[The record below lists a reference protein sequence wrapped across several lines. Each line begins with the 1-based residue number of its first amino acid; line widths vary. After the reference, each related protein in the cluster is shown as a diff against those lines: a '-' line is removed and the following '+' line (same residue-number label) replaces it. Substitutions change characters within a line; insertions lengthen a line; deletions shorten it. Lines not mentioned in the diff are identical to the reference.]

1 VHAAPENVTASSQK
15 SASFREDMSE
25 YLGTAATQP
34 YKQTTAMKRIQNT
47 LIATALLCGA
57 QAYAA
62 NDNATGLLVGKLVG
76 ETPMDQAWSAFN
88 LYKDDANPILQEFS
102 LQGRLQLQT
111 IYGEAGGDSF
121 NTSDYKDAGNDE
133 SVWGNDIEAR
143 RARFGFKSKWFQN
156 WKLDGQIN
164 VDLDGRD
171 GDTNDHTLYKDLY
184 DLFVTYGPSE
194 TFNVSAGKT
203 KTRFTREQEISSNNI
218 LTIERSLLANTLF
231 PGELTGIWTS
241 GKGVQEYWLYELGV
255 YGSDRVREFSEF
267 DQGAIVLG
275 KVGYD
280 YSSQA
285 GLDSA
290 VASIHYMHNTE
301 PGFAELK
308 ETNYTPSTSPD
319 FTDSIALTN
328 DINHGRYGLTTEL
341 LYGFGYDGKA
351 DRYNSSGTKYGPQIV
366 EQSDVFGITIIP
378 SYFIADGLQLVARLQ
393 VATCEDGDDLRVPS
407 RYERLAI
414 KNVTYDKKG
423 KRKVNNDDERGNTY
437 VSTYLGLNYYI
448 HGHKLKLMNG
458 IEYSDMGGG
467 DYDGYTLMSGL
478 RFSF

>member
-1 VHAAPENVTASSQK
+1 
-15 SASFREDMSE
+15 
-25 YLGTAATQP
+25 
-34 YKQTTAMKRIQNT
+34 MKRIQNT

-62 NDNATGLLVGKLVG
+62 NENATGLLVGKFVG

-88 LYKDDANPILQEFS
+88 LYKDDTNPILQEFS

-111 IYGEAGGDSF
+111 IYGKAGDDSF
-121 NTSDYKDAGNDE
+121 NTSDYKDASSSNKE

-143 RARFGFKSKWFQN
+143 RARIGFKSKWFQN
-156 WKLDGQIN
+156 WKFDGLIN
-164 VDLDGRD
+164 VDLDGKD
-171 GDTNDHTLYKDLY
+171 GKDSSDKNYYKDLY
-184 DLFVTYGPSE
+184 ELFVTYAPAD

-203 KTRFTREQEISSNNI
+203 KTRFSREQEISSNNI
-218 LTIERSLLANTLF
+218 LTIERSLLSNTLF

-241 GKGVQEYWLYELGV
+241 GKGIQDHWLYELGV

-301 PGFAELK
+301 PGFQELK
-308 ETNYTPSTSPD
+308 EDNFSPSTSPD

-351 DRYNSSGTKYGPQIV
+351 DRYDSKGKKYGPQTV

-378 SYFIADGLQLVARLQ
+378 SYFIADGLQLVGRLQ

-407 RYERLAI
+407 RYERLAA
-414 KNVTYDKKG
+414 G
-423 KRKVNNDDERGNTY
+423 DDEKGNTY

-448 HGHKLKLMNG
+448 YGHKLKLMNG

-467 DYDGYTLMSGL
+467 SYDGYTLMSGL

>member
-15 SASFREDMSE
+15 SASFREDLSE

-34 YKQTTAMKRIQNT
+34 YQQTTAMKRIQNT

-57 QAYAA
+57 QAQAA
-62 NDNATGLLVGKLVG
+62 NENATGLLVGKFVG

-121 NTSDYKDAGNDE
+121 NTSDYKTNVSDE

-164 VDLDGRD
+164 VDVDGKD
-171 GDTNDHTLYKDLY
+171 GADSSDKNYYKDLY
-184 DLFVTYGPSE
+184 DLYVTYGPSD

-231 PGELTGIWTS
+231 PGELTGIWTN
-241 GKGVQEYWLYELGV
+241 GKGIQEYWLYELGV

-301 PGFAELK
+301 PGYEALTEVNFD
-308 ETNYTPSTSPD
+308 PSASPL

-328 DINHGRYGLTTEL
+328 DINHGRYGLTTEV
-341 LYGFGYDGKA
+341 LYGFGYDGVYEQNG
-351 DRYNSSGTKYGPQIV
+351 RIV
-366 EQSDVFGITIIP
+366 NRPQSDVFGITIIP
-378 SYFIADGLQLVARLQ
+378 SYFIADGLQLVGRVQ
-393 VATCEDGDDLRVPS
+393 IATSEDADGLRVPQ
-407 RYERLAI
+407 RYERLAEDGTG
-414 KNVTYDKKG
+414 NAG
-423 KRKVNNDDERGNTY
+423 RGNTY

>member
-15 SASFREDMSE
+15 SASFRKDLSE

-34 YKQTTAMKRIQNT
+34 NKQTTAMKRIQNT
-47 LIATALLCGA
+47 LIAAALLCGA

-62 NDNATGLLVGKLVG
+62 NENATGLLVGKLVG

-164 VDLDGRD
+164 VDLDGKD
-171 GDTNDHTLYKDLY
+171 GADSSDKNYYKDLY
-184 DLFVTYGPSE
+184 DLYVTYGPSE
-194 TFNVSAGKT
+194 TFNISAGKT
-203 KTRFTREQEISSNNI
+203 KTRFSREQEISSNNI
-218 LTIERSLLANTLF
+218 LTIERSLLANTMF
-231 PGELTGIWTS
+231 PGELTGIWTN

-301 PGFAELK
+301 PGFRELK
-308 ETNYTPSTSPD
+308 EDNFTPSASPL

-328 DINHGRYGLTTEL
+328 DINHGRYGLTTEV
-341 LYGFGYDGKA
+341 LYGFGYDGV
-351 DRYNSSGTKYGPQIV
+351 YEQSGKLVTDKP
-366 EQSDVFGITIIP
+366 QSDVFGITIIP
-378 SYFIADGLQLVARLQ
+378 SYFIADGLQVVGRLQ
-393 VATCEDGDDLRVPS
+393 IATSEDGDGLQVPS
-407 RYERLAI
+407 RYERLAYGA
-414 KNVTYDKKG
+414 TG
-423 KRKVNNDDERGNTY
+423 DDEKGNTY

-448 HGHKLKLMNG
+448 YGHKLKLMNG

>member
-1 VHAAPENVTASSQK
+1 
-15 SASFREDMSE
+15 
-25 YLGTAATQP
+25 
-34 YKQTTAMKRIQNT
+34 MKKIQNT

-57 QAYAA
+57 QAQAA
-62 NDNATGLLVGKLVG
+62 NENPSGLLVGKLGG
-76 ETPMDQAWSAFN
+76 ETPMDQVWSAFK
-88 LYKDDANPILQEFS
+88 LYKDDTNPILQEFA

-121 NTSDYKDAGNDE
+121 NTSDYKELGGNDE

-143 RARFGFKSKWFQN
+143 RARIGFKSKWFQN

-164 VDLDGRD
+164 VDLDGKD
-171 GDTNDHTLYKDLY
+171 GADSSDKNYYKDLY
-184 DLFVTYGPSE
+184 DLYVTYAPAD

-218 LTIERSLLANTLF
+218 LTIERSLLANTMF
-231 PGELTGIWTS
+231 PGELTGIWTN

-301 PGFAELK
+301 PGFQELK
-308 ETNYTPSTSPD
+308 EDNFSPSTSPD
-319 FTDSIALTN
+319 FTDSIAITN
-328 DINHGRYGLTTEL
+328 DISHGRFGLTTEL
-341 LYGFGYDGKA
+341 LYGFGYDGTA
-351 DRYNSSGTKYGPQIV
+351 DRYDSNKVYGTQTV
-366 EQSDVFGITIIP
+366 DQSDVFGITIIP
-378 SYFIADGLQLVARLQ
+378 SYFIADGLQLVGRLQ

-407 RYERLAI
+407 RYERLAA
-414 KNVTYDKKG
+414 G
-423 KRKVNNDDERGNTY
+423 DDEKGNTY

>member
-15 SASFREDMSE
+15 SASFRKDLSE

-34 YKQTTAMKRIQNT
+34 YQQTTAMKRIQNT
-47 LIATALLCGA
+47 LLATALLCGA

-143 RARFGFKSKWFQN
+143 RARIGFKSKWLQN
-156 WKLDGQIN
+156 WKFDGLIN
-164 VDLDGRD
+164 VDLDGKD
-171 GDTNDHTLYKDLY
+171 GADSSDKNYYKDLY
-184 DLFVTYGPSE
+184 ELFVSYAPAD

-203 KTRFTREQEISSNNI
+203 KTRFSREQEISSNNI
-218 LTIERSLLANTLF
+218 LTIERSLLANTMF
-231 PGELTGIWTS
+231 PGELTGIWTN

-280 YSSQA
+280 YSSQS

-290 VASIHYMHNTE
+290 IASFHYMHNTE
-301 PGFAELK
+301 PGFQELK
-308 ETNYTPSTSPD
+308 EANFSPSASPS
-319 FTDSIALTN
+319 FTDSLALTN
-328 DINHGRYGLTTEL
+328 DITHGRYGLTTEL
-341 LYGFGYDGKA
+341 LYGFGYEGTPIQNGKP
-351 DRYNSSGTKYGPQIV
+351 TKNPI

-378 SYFIADGLQLVARLQ
+378 SYFIADGLQLVGRLQ
-393 VATCEDGDDLRVPS
+393 VATCEDGDDLRVPA
-407 RYERLAI
+407 RYERLAT
-414 KNVTYDKKG
+414 NGFTVDKKG
-423 KRKVNNDDERGNTY
+423 KKKTRNDDEYGNTY
-437 VSTYLGLNYYI
+437 ISTYLGLNYYMY
-448 HGHKLKLMNG
+448 GHKLKLMNG

-467 DYDGYTLMSGL
+467 SYDGYTLMSGL

>member
-1 VHAAPENVTASSQK
+1 
-15 SASFREDMSE
+15 
-25 YLGTAATQP
+25 
-34 YKQTTAMKRIQNT
+34 MKRIQNT
-47 LIATALLCGA
+47 LIAAALLCGA

-62 NDNATGLLVGKLVG
+62 NENATGLLVGKLVG

-164 VDLDGRD
+164 VDLDGKD
-171 GDTNDHTLYKDLY
+171 GADSSDKNYYKDLY

-218 LTIERSLLANTLF
+218 LTIERSLLANTMF
-231 PGELTGIWTS
+231 PGELTGIWTN

-301 PGFAELK
+301 PGFRELK
-308 ETNYTPSTSPD
+308 EDNFTPSASPL

-328 DINHGRYGLTTEL
+328 DINHGRYGLTTEV
-341 LYGFGYDGKA
+341 LYGFGYDGV
-351 DRYNSSGTKYGPQIV
+351 YEQSGKLVTDKP
-366 EQSDVFGITIIP
+366 QSDVFGITIIP
-378 SYFIADGLQLVARLQ
+378 SYFIADGLQVVGRLQ
-393 VATCEDGDDLRVPS
+393 IATSEDGDGLQVPS
-407 RYERLAI
+407 RYERLAYGA
-414 KNVTYDKKG
+414 TG
-423 KRKVNNDDERGNTY
+423 DDEKGNTY

>member
-1 VHAAPENVTASSQK
+1 VTASSQK
-15 SASFREDMSE
+15 SASFREDLSE

-34 YKQTTAMKRIQNT
+34 YQQTTAMKRIQNT
-47 LIATALLCGA
+47 LIAAALLCGA
-57 QAYAA
+57 QAHAA

-121 NTSDYKDAGNDE
+121 NTSDYKDAVDSKGKSLGNDE

-164 VDLDGRD
+164 VDLDGKD
-171 GDTNDHTLYKDLY
+171 GADSSDKNYYKDLY
-184 DLFVTYGPSE
+184 DLYVTYGPSD

-218 LTIERSLLANTLF
+218 LTIERSLLANTMF
-231 PGELTGIWTS
+231 PGELTGIWTN

-301 PGFAELK
+301 PGFRELK
-308 ETNYTPSTSPD
+308 EDNFTPSASPL

-328 DINHGRYGLTTEL
+328 DINHGRYGLTTEV
-341 LYGFGYDGKA
+341 LYGFGYDGV
-351 DRYNSSGTKYGPQIV
+351 YEQSGKLVTDKP
-366 EQSDVFGITIIP
+366 QSDVFGITIIP
-378 SYFIADGLQLVARLQ
+378 SYFIADGLQVVGRLQ
-393 VATCEDGDDLRVPS
+393 IATSEDGDGLQVPS
-407 RYERLAI
+407 RYERLAYGA
-414 KNVTYDKKG
+414 TG
-423 KRKVNNDDERGNTY
+423 DDEKGNTY

>member
-1 VHAAPENVTASSQK
+1 
-15 SASFREDMSE
+15 
-25 YLGTAATQP
+25 
-34 YKQTTAMKRIQNT
+34 MKRIQNT

-57 QAYAA
+57 QAHAA

-218 LTIERSLLANTLF
+218 LTIERSLLANTMF
-231 PGELTGIWTS
+231 PGELTGIWTN

-301 PGFAELK
+301 PGFRELK
-308 ETNYTPSTSPD
+308 EDNFTPSASPL

-328 DINHGRYGLTTEL
+328 DINHGRYGLTTEV
-341 LYGFGYDGKA
+341 LYGFGYDGV
-351 DRYNSSGTKYGPQIV
+351 YEQSGKLVTDKP
-366 EQSDVFGITIIP
+366 QSDVFGITIIP
-378 SYFIADGLQLVARLQ
+378 SYFIADGLQVVGRLQ
-393 VATCEDGDDLRVPS
+393 IATSEDGDGLQVPS
-407 RYERLAI
+407 RYERLAYGA
-414 KNVTYDKKG
+414 TG
-423 KRKVNNDDERGNTY
+423 DDEKGNTY

-448 HGHKLKLMNG
+448 YGHKLKLMNG

>member
-1 VHAAPENVTASSQK
+1 MHK
-15 SASFREDMSE
+15 
-25 YLGTAATQP
+25 
-34 YKQTTAMKRIQNT
+34 T

-57 QAYAA
+57 QAQAA
-62 NDNATGLLVGKLVG
+62 NENATGLLVGKLVG

-88 LYKDDANPILQEFS
+88 LYKDDTNPILQEFS

-111 IYGEAGGDSF
+111 IYGKAGGDSF

-143 RARFGFKSKWFQN
+143 RARIGFKSKWLQN
-156 WKLDGQIN
+156 WKFDGLIN
-164 VDLDGRD
+164 VDLDGKD
-171 GDTNDHTLYKDLY
+171 GADSSDKNYYKDLY
-184 DLFVTYGPSE
+184 ELFVSYAPAD

-203 KTRFTREQEISSNNI
+203 KTRFSREQEISSNNI

-301 PGFAELK
+301 PGFREIK
-308 ETNYTPSTSPD
+308 EDNFTPTASPL
-319 FTDSIALTN
+319 FTDSIAITN
-328 DINHGRYGLTTEL
+328 DINHGRYGLTTEV
-341 LYGFGYDGKA
+341 LYGFGYEGTPIQNGKP
-351 DRYNSSGTKYGPQIV
+351 TKKPID
-366 EQSDVFGITIIP
+366 QSDVFGITIIP
-378 SYFIADGLQLVARLQ
+378 SYFIADGLQLVGRLQ
-393 VATCEDGDDLRVPS
+393 VATSEDGDGLQVPS
-407 RYERLAI
+407 RYERLAADG
-414 KNVTYDKKG
+414 TGDAG
-423 KRKVNNDDERGNTY
+423 KGNTY
-437 VSTYLGLNYYI
+437 VSTYLGLNYYM